1 MVAACRIFSPAPVT
15 YPPLTTKEHPMDA
28 ETKQDVL
35 KRLAYI
41 EGHLQGVR
49 RMIEDDTYCV
59 DVMKQT
65 FAVRR
70 AIEKLEERMLAGHL
84 HHCVLDAIREGRHEE
99 SFGELLEIYRV
110 ANK

>member
-1 MVAACRIFSPAPVT
+1 
-15 YPPLTTKEHPMDA
+15 MDA
-28 ETKQDVL
+28 HTRADVL

-41 EGHLQGVR
+41 EGHLAGVR

-65 FAVRR
+65 FAIRR
-70 AIEKLEERMLAGHL
+70 AIEKMETKMLEGHL
-84 HHCVLDAIREGRHEE
+84 QHCVMDAFHEGRAEE
-99 SFGELLEIYRV
+99 SFAELVELYKV